1 MLISKEKN
9 EGVRITF
16 ESEDNFN
23 VHITK
28 ESKNFK
34 LVEVYVTEI
43 KEETYSTPEI
53 TKSLV
58 EQLRRTPKEE
68 IQWNHFWHQMPK
80 TLFR

>member
-43 KEETYSTPEI
+43 KEDYVKQA
-53 TKSLV
+53 TKQVIEELKNNIDK
-58 EQLRRTPKEE
+58 EQTCQ
-68 IQWNHFWHQMPK
+68 I
-80 TLFR
+80 